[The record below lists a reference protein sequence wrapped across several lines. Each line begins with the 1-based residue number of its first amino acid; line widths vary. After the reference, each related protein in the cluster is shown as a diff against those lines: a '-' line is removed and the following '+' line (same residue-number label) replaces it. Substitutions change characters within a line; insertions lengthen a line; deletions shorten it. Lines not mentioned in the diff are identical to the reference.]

1 MKGLIYIYKT
11 LLFLVFFITAHFSY
25 AQWSLDINGN
35 VKNLTEKSKL
45 DGATIS
51 VTRNGKPY
59 QSMSSASG
67 GKFKLKLDPEGDYE
81 IIFSKPG
88 FVSKKIIASTKGI
101 PPEDS
106 KYGFEFPMEMNLFE
120 EVPGLDVSILKQ
132 PIGRIA
138 FNPATGY
145 MDYDQKYTESIQK
158 ELDRLMK
165 EFEEKMKAQEAERK
179 KRELE
184 YKAAVDAG
192 NKAFSQKSYEEA
204 KSHFN
209 NAAKIK
215 PTEDYP
221 PKKIAEIEGI
231 LTGNADKDKKYL
243 DAIAKADKAFNEENY
258 TNALSAYKEAIAIKP
273 SEKYPQTK
281 ISEIDNLLLN
291 ASKIE
296 KEYNDA
302 ITKADQL
309 YNLKDYANAKTIY
322 QKASS
327 IKPKQEYPKNKINE
341 IDALLAKQGETEK
354 NYTDAIN
361 NGDKAFDNA
370 KYQDA
375 IAFYETALKIKE
387 GEKYPQSKINEAKI
401 LLANASQI
409 ETDYK
414 TSIQKADDLLA
425 KKNYIEAKKEY
436 QKASNIKPKEEYPKN
451 KINEIDKTLAEETNL
466 ETNYK
471 EAIAKADQ
479 ALKLEDYSKAK
490 ENYEKANALKPNE
503 KYPQDQLLSIEKILS
518 ALNKK
523 NEEYNNALSKA
534 DAEFNNQKYK
544 EAKSFYETAAE
555 IKPTEKYPKE
565 KIKEI
570 DRLISELAMQED
582 EKKKIEA
589 KYTDLIKQADG
600 RLAAKEYEIA
610 LMRYK
615 DALSIKP
622 NENYPPQKIKEIE
635 DILTQ
640 LAKEQDE
647 IKLQQQQ
654 LKKQKDAYDEI
665 IMLADKN
672 FKLEDYTT
680 AKIKYEEALQIFPNE
695 AYPKDRI
702 SKIDEILK
710 KKTEEDQLAAEAERK
725 KKEYY
730 DALIAKADNEL
741 KVEDFAKAKENYQM
755 ATVVMPNEN
764 YPKQQLLEI
773 ERLLK
778 EKQQKEDDEKEL
790 ANQQKKIDSQYKEYL
805 SKAELSVTVKDYN
818 EAINFLNKASTL
830 KPNETFP
837 PQRIKELQDI
847 LSEIKLTQEKNKQLE
862 LQYIELIKN
871 ADNLFT
877 STQYQEAK
885 IKYEE
890 ASILK
895 EKEIYPIQQIKE
907 IDKILADL
915 ALKEK
920 QKLEQD
926 EASKKRQ
933 AQLDEVIKIADNLFA
948 ETKYDEAKKKF
959 NEALGIIPFEPYAL
973 QRIKDIDAALDELKK
988 QKDNELQA
996 AEREKKYTEYIER
1009 GDRNMMLSSYN
1020 NAKENFEKAI
1030 ALKPD
1035 QQYPKD
1041 KIAEIAEIL
1050 ANKNQQVTVKNNAN
1064 RATITDEKEKQLDKM
1079 FEEIWK
1085 KNYAEKNKLIEETT
1099 RELEETEVERI
1110 SLSQKERNEKY
1121 EEQNLQFK
1129 DIEEYNKQRA
1139 KENLENSE
1147 TVYLIQK
1154 ELELQE
1160 NNLRSTSEK
1169 KRQEASRDMDDLA
1182 SDITQKQKEQNEWHK
1197 NNYEAMKNYENELAS
1212 ENERKIKQNNQK
1224 RSAEY
1229 EYQAYLF
1236 NQIEKTNKQ
1245 NDERRKENTILFY
1258 EEQKEIAK
1266 SEGNWINV
1274 SAQKR
1279 SSNEELLLEL
1289 ANSIKLLDEKKS
1301 KMHMANFEKLKEEQE
1316 VYYTQEMLLIND
1328 ADEKRQIK
1336 NEEHITLYND
1346 LSNQNKKRV
1355 ERNKDNIALV
1365 EKTQNELIETE
1376 NIRIKNNAVK
1386 REDNAA
1392 LSVQLEKEII
1402 QKQILANN
1410 YHKQNF
1416 ESLKSYQ
1423 ETIARAEEDRINIAQ
1438 KQRNLAYN
1446 EQLELAAE
1454 IENTQTAKAE
1464 TYMKSNISYLQKFQ
1478 QEQESTAKNRTE
1490 NEQNKRD
1497 RKNKEIKEL
1506 AEQIQL
1512 VHQQKNKSYL
1522 KKVDELNKIQIDYE
1536 EFNKNLT
1543 ASSNEKITNYKP
1555 TYYTGEAKIPN
1566 SELKGKFP
1574 EGVTEETLEEGNALI
1589 LKRYVVKGDR
1599 VDVYQKIYYKW
1610 GGVFY
1615 TKNGYNITEALWKTE
1630 TQ

>member
-1 MKGLIYIYKT
+1 MKRLIYLYRTI
-11 LLFLVFFITAHFSY
+11 LFSVFLITAHFSF

-45 DGATIS
+45 DGATIT

-59 QSMSSASG
+59 QTMSSASG

-81 IIFSKPG
+81 IVFTKPG
-88 FVSKKIIASTKGI
+88 FTSKKIVASTKGI
-101 PPEDS
+101 PPEDA

-165 EFEEKMKAQEAERK
+165 DFEERMKAQEAERK
-179 KRELE
+179 KRESE
-184 YKAAVDAG
+184 YKAAIDAG
-192 NKAFSQKSYEEA
+192 NKAFLQKAYEEA
-204 KSHFN
+204 KSHFS

-231 LTGNADKDKKYL
+231 LAGNADKDKKYL

-258 TNALSAYKEAIAIKP
+258 TNALSAYKEAVSIKP

-354 NYTDAIN
+354 NYKEAIT
-361 NGDKAFDNA
+361 NGDKAFDNT
-370 KYQDA
+370 KYQEA
-375 IAFYETALKIKE
+375 IAFYENALKIKE

-401 LLANASQI
+401 LLANASQT
-409 ETDYK
+409 ESDYK
-414 TSIQKADDLLA
+414 NAIQKADDLLA
-425 KKNYIEAKKEY
+425 KKNYIESKKEY
-436 QKASNIKPKEEYPKN
+436 QKASNIKQKEEYPK
-451 KINEIDKTLAEETNL
+451 KQIEE
-466 ETNYK
+466 
-471 EAIAKADQ
+471 IAKADQ
-479 ALKLEDYSKAK
+479 ALKLEDYSKSK
-490 ENYEKANALKPNE
+490 ENYEKALSLKPNE

-518 ALNKK
+518 AINKK
-523 NEEYNNALSKA
+523 NEEYNDAISKA
-534 DAEFNNQKYK
+534 DADFNSQKYK
-544 EAKSFYETAAE
+544 EAKPFYEKAAD
-555 IKPTEKYPKE
+555 IKPSEKYPKE
-565 KIKEI
+565 RIKEI

-582 EKKKIEA
+582 EKKKIDA
-589 KYTDLIKQADG
+589 KYEELVKQANG

-615 DALSIKP
+615 DALVLKP
-622 NENYPPQKIKEIE
+622 KEEYPQQKIKEIE
-635 DILTQ
+635 DILAQ

-647 IKLQQQQ
+647 IKLKQQH

-665 IMLADKN
+665 ILLADKN
-672 FKLEDYTT
+672 FKLEDYAN
-680 AKIKYEEALQIFPNE
+680 AKIKYEEALQIFPDE
-695 AYPKDRI
+695 AYPKERI
-702 SKIDEILK
+702 AKINDLLKQKPLTEIDNLLLNASKI
-710 KKTEEDQLAAEAERK
+710 
-725 KKEYY
+725 
-730 DALIAKADNEL
+730 
-741 KVEDFAKAKENYQM
+741 
-755 ATVVMPNEN
+755 
-764 YPKQQLLEI
+764 
-773 ERLLK
+773 
-778 EKQQKEDDEKEL
+778 EKQQKAENEKEL
-790 ANQQKKIDSQYKEYL
+790 ANKQKQIEEQYKSFL
-805 SKAELSVTVKDYN
+805 SKAEISVTVKDYN
-818 EAINFLNKASTL
+818 EAINFLNKAATL

-837 PQRIKELQDI
+837 PQRIKEIENI
-847 LSEIKLTQEKNKQLE
+847 LAEIKLTQDKNKLIE
-862 LQYIELIKN
+862 LQYLELIQT
-871 ADNLFT
+871 ADNLFKT
-877 STQYQEAK
+877 TQYQEAK
-885 IKYEE
+885 IKYQE
-890 ASILK
+890 ASTLK

-907 IDKILADL
+907 IDRILADL

-926 EASKKRQ
+926 EANKKRQ
-933 AQLDEVIKIADNLFA
+933 AQFDEVVKIADNLFA
-948 ETKYDEAKKKF
+948 DTKFEEAKKKF

-973 QRIKDIDAALDELKK
+973 QRIKDIEAALIELKK
-988 QKDNELQA
+988 QKENELQT
-996 AEREKKYTEYIER
+996 AEREKKYNEYIER
-1009 GDRNMMLSSYN
+1009 GDRSMMLSSYN
-1020 NAKENFEKAI
+1020 NAKENFEKAL

-1041 KIAEIAEIL
+1041 KIAEIAELL
-1050 ANKNQQVTVKNNAN
+1050 AKKNQQITVKNNTN

-1085 KNYAEKNKLIEETT
+1085 KNYEAKNKLIEETT
-1099 RELEETEVERI
+1099 RELEETEEERI
-1110 SLSQKERNEKY
+1110 SLSQKTRSEKY
-1121 EEQNLQFK
+1121 EEQNTQFK

-1139 KENLENSE
+1139 KENIENGE
-1147 TVYLIQK
+1147 MVYQIQK
-1154 ELELQE
+1154 ELEIQE
-1160 NNLRSTSEK
+1160 NNLRSSSEK
-1169 KRQEASRDMDDLA
+1169 KRVEAARDNEELA
-1182 SDITQKQKEQNEWHK
+1182 SDISQKQKEQNEWHK
-1197 NNYEAMKNYENELAS
+1197 NNYEAMKNFENELAS

-1229 EYQAYLF
+1229 EYQTYLF
-1236 NQIEKTNKQ
+1236 NQIEKTNQQ
-1245 NDERRKENTILFY
+1245 NDNRRKENTLLFY

-1266 SEGNWINV
+1266 TEENWINV

-1279 SSNEELLLEL
+1279 SSNEELLNEL
-1289 ANSIKLLDEKKS
+1289 ANSIKSIEEKKS

-1316 VYYTQEMLLIND
+1316 AFYTQEMQLIND
-1328 ADEKRQIK
+1328 ADEKRQVK
-1336 NEEHITLYND
+1336 NEEHITLYNEI
-1346 LSNQNKKRV
+1346 SSQNKKRV
-1355 ERNKDNIALV
+1355 ERNKDNIALL
-1365 EKTQNELIETE
+1365 EKEQKELTETE

-1386 REDNAA
+1386 REENAA
-1392 LSVQLEKEII
+1392 LSVQLEKDII
-1402 QKQILANN
+1402 KQQQYANN

-1416 ESLKSYQ
+1416 ETLKNYQ
-1423 ETIARAEEDRINIAQ
+1423 ETVAQEEESRINIAQ

-1464 TYMKSNISYLQKFQ
+1464 SYMKNNISYLQKFQ
-1478 QEQESTAKNRTE
+1478 QEQEIIAKQRTE
-1490 NEQNKRD
+1490 SEQSKRD
-1497 RKNKEIKEL
+1497 RKNKEIEEL
-1506 AEQIQL
+1506 AEQIQQ

-1555 TYYTGEAKIPN
+1555 VYYVGEAKIPN

-1574 EGVTEETLEEGNALI
+1574 EGVTEETSEEGNALI

>member
-1 MKGLIYIYKT
+1 MKRLIYLYRTI
-11 LLFLVFFITAHFSY
+11 LFSVFLITAHFSF

-45 DGATIS
+45 DGATIT

-59 QSMSSASG
+59 QTMSSASG

-81 IIFSKPG
+81 IVFTKPG
-88 FVSKKIIASTKGI
+88 FTSKKIVASTKGI
-101 PPEDS
+101 PPEDA

-165 EFEEKMKAQEAERK
+165 DFEERMKAQEAERK

-184 YKAAVDAG
+184 YKAAIDAG
-192 NKAFSQKSYEEA
+192 NKAFLQKAYEEA
-204 KSHFN
+204 KSHFS

-231 LTGNADKDKKYL
+231 LAGNADKDKKYL

-258 TNALSAYKEAIAIKP
+258 TNALSAYKEAVSIKP

-354 NYTDAIN
+354 NYKEAIA
-361 NGDKAFDNA
+361 NGDKAFDNT
-370 KYQDA
+370 KYQEA
-375 IAFYETALKIKE
+375 IAFYENALKIKE

-401 LLANASQI
+401 LLANASQT
-409 ETDYK
+409 ESDYK
-414 TSIQKADDLLA
+414 NAIQKADDLLA
-425 KKNYIEAKKEY
+425 KKNYIESKKEY
-436 QKASNIKPKEEYPKN
+436 QKASNIKQKEEYPK
-451 KINEIDKTLAEETNL
+451 KQIEEIDKILSEDANR

-479 ALKLEDYSKAK
+479 ALKLEDYSKSK
-490 ENYEKANALKPNE
+490 ENYEKALSLKPNE

-518 ALNKK
+518 AINKK
-523 NEEYNNALSKA
+523 NEEYNDAISKA
-534 DAEFNNQKYK
+534 DADFNSQKYK
-544 EAKSFYETAAE
+544 EAKPFYEKAAD
-555 IKPTEKYPKE
+555 IKPSEKYPKE
-565 KIKEI
+565 RIKEI

-582 EKKKIEA
+582 EKKKIDA
-589 KYTDLIKQADG
+589 KYEELVKQANG

-615 DALSIKP
+615 DALVLKP
-622 NENYPPQKIKEIE
+622 KEEYPQQKIKEIE
-635 DILTQ
+635 DILAQ

-647 IKLQQQQ
+647 IKLKQQH

-665 IMLADKN
+665 ILLADKN
-672 FKLEDYTT
+672 FKLEDYAN
-680 AKIKYEEALQIFPNE
+680 AKIKYEEALQIFPDE
-695 AYPKDRI
+695 AYPKERI
-702 SKIDEILK
+702 AKINDLLK
-710 KKTEEDQLAAEAERK
+710 KKTEEEQLAAEAERK

-741 KVEDFAKAKENYQM
+741 KIEDFAKAKENYQM
-755 ATVVMPNEN
+755 ASMVMPNES

-778 EKQQKEDDEKEL
+778 EKQQKAENEKEL
-790 ANQQKKIDSQYKEYL
+790 ANKQKQIEEQYKSFL
-805 SKAELSVTVKDYN
+805 SKAEISVTVKDYN
-818 EAINFLNKASTL
+818 EAINFLNKAATL

-837 PQRIKELQDI
+837 PQRIKEIENI
-847 LSEIKLTQEKNKQLE
+847 LAEIKLTQDKNKLIE
-862 LQYIELIKN
+862 LQYLELIQT
-871 ADNLFT
+871 ADNLFKT
-877 STQYQEAK
+877 TQYQEAK
-885 IKYEE
+885 IKYQE
-890 ASILK
+890 ASTLK

-907 IDKILADL
+907 IDRILADL

-926 EASKKRQ
+926 EANKKRQ
-933 AQLDEVIKIADNLFA
+933 AQFDEVVKIADNLFA
-948 ETKYDEAKKKF
+948 DTKFEEAKKKF

-973 QRIKDIDAALDELKK
+973 QRIKDIEAALIELKK
-988 QKDNELQA
+988 QKENELQT
-996 AEREKKYTEYIER
+996 AEREKKYNEYIER
-1009 GDRNMMLSSYN
+1009 GDRSMMLSSYN
-1020 NAKENFEKAI
+1020 NAKENFEKAL

-1041 KIAEIAEIL
+1041 KIAEIAELL
-1050 ANKNQQVTVKNNAN
+1050 AKKNQQITVKNNTN

-1085 KNYAEKNKLIEETT
+1085 KNYEAKNKLIEETT
-1099 RELEETEVERI
+1099 RELEETEEERI
-1110 SLSQKERNEKY
+1110 SLSQKTRSEKY
-1121 EEQNLQFK
+1121 EEQNTQFK

-1139 KENLENSE
+1139 KENIENGE
-1147 TVYLIQK
+1147 MVYQIQK
-1154 ELELQE
+1154 ELEIQE
-1160 NNLRSTSEK
+1160 NNLRSSSEK
-1169 KRQEASRDMDDLA
+1169 KRVEAARDNEELA
-1182 SDITQKQKEQNEWHK
+1182 SDISQKQKEQNEWHK
-1197 NNYEAMKNYENELAS
+1197 NNYEAMKNFENELAS

-1229 EYQAYLF
+1229 EYQTYLF
-1236 NQIEKTNKQ
+1236 NQIEKTNQQ
-1245 NDERRKENTILFY
+1245 NDNRRKENTLLFY

-1266 SEGNWINV
+1266 TEENWINV

-1279 SSNEELLLEL
+1279 SSNEELLNEL
-1289 ANSIKLLDEKKS
+1289 ANSIKSIEEKKS

-1316 VYYTQEMLLIND
+1316 AFYTQEMQLIND
-1328 ADEKRQIK
+1328 ADEKRQVK
-1336 NEEHITLYND
+1336 NEEHITLYNEI
-1346 LSNQNKKRV
+1346 SSQNKKRV
-1355 ERNKDNIALV
+1355 ERNKDNIALL
-1365 EKTQNELIETE
+1365 EKEQKELTETE

-1386 REDNAA
+1386 REENAA
-1392 LSVQLEKEII
+1392 LSVQLEKDII
-1402 QKQILANN
+1402 KQQQYANN

-1416 ESLKSYQ
+1416 ETLKNYQ
-1423 ETIARAEEDRINIAQ
+1423 ETVAQEEESRINIAQ

-1464 TYMKSNISYLQKFQ
+1464 SYMKNNISYLQKFQ
-1478 QEQESTAKNRTE
+1478 QEQEIIAKQRTE
-1490 NEQNKRD
+1490 SEQSKRD
-1497 RKNKEIKEL
+1497 RKNKEIEEL
-1506 AEQIQL
+1506 AEQIQQ

-1555 TYYTGEAKIPN
+1555 VYYVGEAKMPN

-1574 EGVTEETLEEGNALI
+1574 EGVTEETSEEGNALI